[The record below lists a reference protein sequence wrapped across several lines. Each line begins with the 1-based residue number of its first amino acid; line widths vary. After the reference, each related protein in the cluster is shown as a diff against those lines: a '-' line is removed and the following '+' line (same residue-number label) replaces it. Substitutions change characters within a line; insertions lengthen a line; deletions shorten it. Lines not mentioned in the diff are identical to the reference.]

1 MATAEEIWIRVFPAL
16 EALTMDFVNEP
27 VRSWAE
33 RRKVFLD
40 PLGGDHAGQDL
51 DIAALIEWLDELSES
66 DRSILLSGSLSAQAK
81 LRIDQRASKS
91 PRDAGDPAEPGG
103 EAADTDQGDSPEQYN
118 LDAWYAFVAE
128 NGTAWNGTAETW
140 TAFVDWFAYVAAEN
154 RLSHP
159 AQGLLGELA
168 PLSLAGRVGLL
179 AEYGVAAPGTAQLPV
194 AELPVAELPVAERL
208 EPEPL
213 EPEPATEPWGWV
225 APAQQQVLEA
235 AWGSRW
241 QAALETDLDARW
253 GPGWPENP
261 PEHKAAWLSDLISGG
276 DLPGAAPG
284 LSAPEQ
290 DAPDQDAPEGDAP
303 EAAVGSQSESAT
315 REAILSEI
323 SDVAQKVPG
332 FDELTDQEIAEVVAE
347 LLLETRS

>member
-1 MATAEEIWIRVFPAL
+1 MASAEEIWTRVFPAL
-16 EALTMDFVNEP
+16 EALTMDVVNQP

-40 PLGGDHAGQDL
+40 PLGGDRAEQDL
-51 DIAALIEWLDELSES
+51 DIAPLIEWLDELPES
-66 DRSILLSGSLSAQAK
+66 DRTILLSGSLSAQAK
-81 LRIDQRASKS
+81 IRIDQQASRS

-103 EAADTDQGDSPEQYN
+103 EAAHADQGDSPEQYD

-159 AQGLLGELA
+159 AQGLLAELA
-168 PLSLAGRVGLL
+168 PLSLPGRVGLL
-179 AEYGVAAPGTAQLPV
+179 AEYGVAAPGAAQPPA
-194 AELPVAELPVAERL
+194 AEPPAAEPPMAE
-208 EPEPL
+208 PQ
-213 EPEPATEPWGWV
+213 PATESWGWV

-241 QAALETDLDARW
+241 QAALATDLDARW
-253 GPGWPENP
+253 GPGWQENP

-276 DLPGAAPG
+276 ALPGAAPG

-290 DAPDQDAPEGDAP
+290 TVPAHDAPEQDAPE
-303 EAAVGSQSESAT
+303 AVGPQSESAT
-315 REAILSEI
+315 REAILAEI